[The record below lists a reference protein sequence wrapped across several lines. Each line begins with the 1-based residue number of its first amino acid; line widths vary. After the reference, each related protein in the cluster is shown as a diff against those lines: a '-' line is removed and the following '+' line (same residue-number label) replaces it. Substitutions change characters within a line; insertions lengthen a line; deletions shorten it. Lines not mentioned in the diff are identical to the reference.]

1 MRSVATVSL
10 LAVALLLV
18 PAVPSQA
25 QGHGGGHGFRGGFNG
40 HRGFHSH
47 GVIAISPGM
56 RSRFQAP
63 HGFVRQ
69 PFVAWG
75 PWGDWVEPDEV
86 VMVPQ
91 FVQQFAAP
99 IPNEIPVPDPKFV
112 SPPTGSAPSPS
123 GSHTVI
129 VQHGSRIEVLSF
141 PTAR

>member
-1 MRSVATVSL
+1 MRSVVTVSL
-10 LAVALLLV
+10 LAVALLLL
-18 PAVPSQA
+18 PAVPTQA

-40 HRGFHSH
+40 GFHSH

-75 PWGDWVEPDEV
+75 PWGNWVEPDEV

-112 SPPTGSAPSPS
+112 SPPTGSVPSPS

>member
-1 MRSVATVSL
+1 
-10 LAVALLLV
+10 
-18 PAVPSQA
+18 
-25 QGHGGGHGFRGGFNG
+25 
-40 HRGFHSH
+40 
-47 GVIAISPGM
+47 
-56 RSRFQAP
+56 
-63 HGFVRQ
+63 
-69 PFVAWG
+69 
-75 PWGDWVEPDEV
+75 VEPDEV